1 MLVKKEFD
9 KLVDGKQTPTLHATF
24 SSLSSG
30 NGIFRRKKSF
40 APSYTLLDMFEN
52 SREFDPFELSEG
64 FATVWRR
71 GASPTLHAAPAS
83 FALEMGFS
91 AAFNRPAT
99 PVHAA
104 GREWKLESFLT
115 AYGAV

>member
-52 SREFDPFELSEG
+52 SREFDPFELSEC
-64 FATVWRR
+64 FATVWRG
-71 GASPTLHAAPAS
+71 GASPTHLPLLPVLLWKWDFPPLSIAP
-83 FALEMGFS
+83 
-91 AAFNRPAT
+91 PHPYT
-99 PVHAA
+99 PP
-104 GREWKLESFLT
+104 
-115 AYGAV
+115 GAI